1 MGVDMMRFADLCR
14 RFYGGRY
21 YPIAVALMAF
31 IGHSFELDI
40 FFIALILL
48 SLIPPLLFCD
58 DLRFGITPYLCV
70 YFTIS
75 TGDYQPSD
83 MGMAERFLR
92 PDVLITGSLIAILL
106 AASFAFFAHRNRA
119 TRNKIG
125 RSSLFW
131 SMVIFCGVLL
141 TNGAFHSEYT
151 VKNLLF
157 VVTLIFPLLIGYLLF
172 ALYVRFDRTAT
183 EYFLYCLVL
192 AGVMISAE
200 LLFAYATTV
209 RFEAG
214 QIVKGSVVLGWGVWT
229 NVGSMI
235 AMLMPACFY
244 FAHSHKHGWIGFLLG
259 MIEFFCIVL
268 SQSRG
273 ALLVG
278 ALGLAL
284 CLLTLCVGGKNRRLN
299 RILTLVI
306 VVGGGVFLAL
316 FAEKLVV
323 LVQNFL
329 QTGFSD
335 NGRIEIWRLG
345 INNFSERP
353 IFGCGFYDS
362 YENAAWDVGVY
373 PHLFHNTPIQL
384 LSSAGILGF
393 AAYLLHRF
401 CTLRAVLIK
410 PNHQKIF
417 LATGILTLL
426 LFSLIDVVFFL
437 IYPTMF
443 YSLMLLFI
451 EQSKAPVEG

>member
-1 MGVDMMRFADLCR
+1 MKHFVDSCR
-14 RFYGGRY
+14 RFYDGRY
-21 YPIAVALMAF
+21 YPLLVAILAF

-40 FFIALILL
+40 LFIALILL
-48 SLIPPLLFCD
+48 SLIPPLLLCN
-58 DLRFGITPYLCV
+58 DLRFGIAPYLCV

-92 PDVLITGSLIAILL
+92 PSVLIAGAVIALLL
-106 AASFAFFAHRNRA
+106 AVFFVLFVRRNRS
-119 TRNKIG
+119 TRNRITKK
-125 RSSLFW
+125 SLLW

-172 ALYVRFDRTAT
+172 ALYVRFDRTAV

-192 AGVMISAE
+192 AGLMISAE

-214 QIVKGSVVLGWGVWT
+214 QIVKGSVILGWGVWT

-244 FAHSHKHGWIGFLLG
+244 FAHSHKHGWICFLLG
-259 MIEFFCIVL
+259 MAEFFCIVL

-278 ALGLAL
+278 TLGLAL
-284 CLLTLCVGGKNRRLN
+284 CLLTLCIGGKNRRLN

-306 VVGGGVFLAL
+306 LLGGGIFLAL
-316 FAEKLVV
+316 FAEKLIV

-345 INNFSERP
+345 LNNFLERP

-384 LSSAGILGF
+384 LSSAGVLGL
-393 AAYLLHRF
+393 AAYLWHRF
-401 CTLRAVLIK
+401 RTLQAVLIK
-410 PNHQKIF
+410 PSHQKTF
-417 LATGILTLL
+417 LAIGILVFL

-451 EQSKAPVEG
+451 EQSDSLIET